1 MVRKALAG
9 ALASAGLLFSPVSPL
24 SLLSPAPAAASDADG
39 RTAAELAEQA
49 EDHLLDAESVRLTM
63 TDRIAEAEGTVT
75 EPSAMDLALDRDGNC
90 VGTIETG
97 GEGGGRVEIVKRG
110 EEVWLKPDAAFW
122 KAHVPGG
129 EGDAVAGLLKDR
141 YLHGTTD
148 DPALEGMAGV
158 CDLGR
163 FQREIGT
170 GASSGDA
177 SPTKGEETTRQD
189 TAVVPLTD
197 EEDGGTGEEDGERTT
212 LYVTADAPHR
222 LIEADRRGEGTDV
235 TLTFEDYGK
244 PVPAGTPSPAETVD
258 IGRLEEELLDA

>member
-39 RTAAELAEQA
+39 RTAAELAERA
-49 EDHLLDAESVRLTM
+49 KHFLLDAESVRLTM

-110 EEVWLKPDAAFW
+110 EEVLKPDAAFW

-148 DPALEGMAGV
+148 ESALEGMAGV
-158 CDLGR
+158 CDLAG
-163 FQREIGT
+163 
-170 GASSGDA
+170 SSGRSAPGRPPGTPPDQGRGDDPA
-177 SPTKGEETTRQD
+177 GHRGRPADGRGGRRDGQ
-189 TAVVPLTD
+189 
-197 EEDGGTGEEDGERTT
+197 EDGGRRPCTSPPTPPTG
-212 LYVTADAPHR
+212 
-222 LIEADRRGEGTDV
+222 
-235 TLTFEDYGK
+235 
-244 PVPAGTPSPAETVD
+244 
-258 IGRLEEELLDA
+258 

>member
-24 SLLSPAPAAASDADG
+24 SLLSPVPAAASDADG

-49 EDHLLDAESVRLTM
+49 EDHLLGAESVRLTM

-122 KAHVPGG
+122 KAHVPGD
-129 EGDAVAGLLKDR
+129 EGDAVAGLLEDR

-163 FQREIGT
+163 FQREIDT

-177 SPTKGEETTRQD
+177 SLTKGEETTRQD
-189 TAVVPLTD
+189 TAVVPLTG

-235 TLTFEDYGK
+235 TLTFEDYGA